1 MRKLVSLLIVFCL
14 WSPNGRSQTTVSGG
28 IYQNT
33 TWTTTGSP
41 YIVNGSVVVFPGV
54 TLTIQSGVE
63 IRINNQSSNTI
74 FIETRGKLNCVGT
87 DALPIKIR
95 TLQDT
100 TNVGWQGFVCTNA
113 QGGVLNAD
121 RFQISNADIAF
132 SYGTPP
138 TNLQYT
144 NCSFR
149 RCNQAVNVANT
160 VVLNQC
166 RFVANN
172 VAVYGW
178 SYFTLNNCLFQG
190 NATAVQAYSTA
201 FNMADCQFINNQ
213 MGLTFSSNVFDSL
226 RIEDCEFV
234 GNDVALN
241 YPNNG
246 VVRNCSFSNND
257 VAIQAAYE
265 CTILDNDFFS
275 NELAVEASVRA
286 EVSNNRILNNIGGL
300 RIASIA
306 SAAESPIVQNNS
318 ICGSTVF
325 NVDNATNVNYSLLSN
340 CFCGLDSAQIELY
353 LLDGYDDITK
363 GLINYSIYDT
373 NCTSVLTS
381 VLKFN
386 PAAGLLD
393 AVPFATFENPV
404 HHELKIIGK
413 TELQSLQLID
423 FVGRRYLLQSS
434 GSATFDV
441 SHLPAGTYTLMDAK
455 GQPMRQKLVK
465 I

>member
-1 MRKLVSLLIVFCL
+1 MRKIISLLIVFCL

-33 TWTTTGSP
+33 TWTAAGSP

-54 TLTIQSGVE
+54 TLTIQPGVE
-63 IRINNQSSNTI
+63 IRINNQASNTI
-74 FIETRGKLNCVGT
+74 FIETRGTLNCVGT
-87 DALPIKIR
+87 DAQPIKIR

-121 RFQISNADIAF
+121 RFQISNANIAF

-213 MGLTFSSNVFDSL
+213 MGLTFSANVFDSL

-257 VAIQAAYE
+257 VAIQAAYA
-265 CTILDNDFFS
+265 CTILDNDFIS
-275 NELAVEASVRA
+275 NDLAVEASVRA
-286 EVSNNRILNNIGGL
+286 EVRNNRILNNIGGL
-300 RIASIA
+300 RIASIT
-306 SAAESPIVQNNS
+306 SAAESPTIQNNS

-325 NVDNATNVNYSLLSN
+325 NVENATNVNYSLLSN
-340 CFCGLDSAQIELY
+340 CFCGLDSAQIEAY
-353 LLDGYDDITK
+353 LVDGYDDITK
-363 GLINYSIYDT
+363 GLINYSVYDT
-373 NCTSVLTS
+373 NCTSVLST
-381 VLKFN
+381 VYKFN
-386 PAAGLLD
+386 PTAGF
-393 AVPFATFENPV
+393 VEYQKGWTFANPV
-404 HHELKIIGK
+404 RNDLVLLNGPQVVGLELVDALGRIHRL
-413 TELQSLQLID
+413 TATDAQSC
-423 FVGRRYLLQSS
+423 SM
-434 GSATFDV
+434 
-441 SHLPAGTYTLMDAK
+441 SHLAAGTYTVVSVN
-455 GQPMRQKLVK
+455 GQPFKTKLIK
-465 I
+465 M